1 MTEPAPQRRSG
12 RSRLA
17 TLGAAV
23 FCAGLCGAAALF
35 LLTDELVLE
44 LRRVDGA
51 WLGRLRG
58 APDLVPLPPWRWIA
72 ERVTDACIGVGGALW
87 LLSGALGALGRALS
101 NLFRRG
107 GGG

>member
-1 MTEPAPQRRSG
+1 MANQSSPPPAAPR
-12 RSRLA
+12 
-17 TLGAAV
+17 LGAP
-23 FCAGLCGAAALF
+23 CKTGISS
-35 LLTDELVLE
+35 
-44 LRRVDGA
+44 
-51 WLGRLRG
+51 GRLRG